1 MTHTTNYNLNKF
13 EAADRVTRDG
23 FNQNA
28 DLIDA
33 AIKAASDAA
42 GAAQSTANSASSAAA
57 AAQSAANAA
66 AAAAA
71 GGVRVETGTYIGT
84 GTYGQ
89 SSPPCSFTFS
99 AQPYLV
105 IISGYGQLLLQYGAD
120 KAFMNSG
127 GGTAGLNYVDWNG
140 STVTWY
146 SNINEFVQMNS
157 NTWQYTYLAL
167 LPAA

>member
-1 MTHTTNYNLNKF
+1 MQHTTNYNLNKF

-28 DLIDA
+28 DRIDA
-33 AIKAASDAA
+33 AIKAASD
-42 GAAQSTANSASSAAA
+42 
-57 AAQSAANAA
+57 
-66 AAAAA
+66 AAA

-127 GGTAGLNYVDWNG
+127 GGTAGLNYVNWNG